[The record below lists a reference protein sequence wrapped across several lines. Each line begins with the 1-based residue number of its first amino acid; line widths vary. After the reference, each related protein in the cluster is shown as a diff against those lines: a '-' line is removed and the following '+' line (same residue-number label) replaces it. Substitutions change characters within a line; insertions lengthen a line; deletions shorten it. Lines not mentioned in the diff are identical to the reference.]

1 MRPQALFLRC
11 FVERR
16 DDQWQGFCIDL
27 NLAAQGDSL
36 EEVKR
41 KLEAMI
47 ADYVYDA
54 LAGEDREYAMQLM
67 QRKAPLSIRW
77 RYCCYASISRVVH
90 WKREIYRVFQE
101 QVPLFPR
108 DPHHH
113 PMNHA

>member
-16 DDQWQGFCIDL
+16 DDRWQGFCIDL

-36 EEVKR
+36 EEVKC

-54 LAGEDREYAMQLM
+54 LAGEDREYAFQLM

-77 RYCCYASISRVVH
+77 RYYYHALIPRIVH
-90 WKREIYRVFQE
+90 WGKKIDRVFLE

-108 DPHHH
+108 DPRHS
-113 PMNHA
+113 PINH